1 MVSSPECCLTHEGE
15 MFDDDRL
22 PRYLLHCLPL
32 VMLDLSCHIT
42 YWAVIIFLA
51 KLLQQQ
57 KCTKTAISCYAESHI
72 PCLTFL
78 FRQGLKSPWYPRNL
92 VWAELSC
99 EGKVMFGKVR
109 KERNLSVKEMLCL
122 EKLIELCRAK
132 DRHSDQH
139 LHRHDLAD
147 IMMEWGRRESE
158 INAIYID
165 DGQELMCVLF
175 LAGAK
180 KHQASLV
187 HWTSLRVFSNFLP
200 FLGGQ

>member
-1 MVSSPECCLTHEGE
+1 

-32 VMLDLSCHIT
+32 VMPDLSCHIT

-57 KCTKTAISCYAESHI
+57 KCTKAAISCYAESHI
-72 PCLTFL
+72 PCLAFL

-132 DRHSDQH
+132 DRHCVTRAPLLYFVRSWVALS
-139 LHRHDLAD
+139 LHCDWVSQWVRH
-147 IMMEWGRRESE
+147 R
-158 INAIYID
+158 
-165 DGQELMCVLF
+165 
-175 LAGAK
+175 
-180 KHQASLV
+180 
-187 HWTSLRVFSNFLP
+187 
-200 FLGGQ
+200 